1 MQKYSVDF
9 FDQEGREKFS
19 WGILIIF
26 PSVKDRL
33 ICLFSNF
40 FLLCRLT
47 QEVSPKMHSTE
58 TLVLQGGF

>member
-26 PSVKDRL
+26 LSVKDRL
-33 ICLFSNF
+33 ICLSSIF
-40 FLLCRLT
+40 FCFVFHTRSFT
-47 QEVSPKMHSTE
+47 KMHSTE
-58 TLVLQGGF
+58 TLVLQGGV